1 MTESVQ
7 TPLARGPGAAASAAL
22 AVNRLYQRAASP
34 VLPALFGPT
43 CGCRFYPSCSH
54 FAEEA
59 VANHGA
65 LRGGWLAARRI
76 IKCTPLHPGGHDP
89 VPVKLP

>member
-7 TPLARGPGAAASAAL
+7 TSPVHSPGAAASAAL
-22 AVNRLYQRAASP
+22 AVIRLYQGTVSP
-34 VLPALFGPT
+34 VLPALLGPS

-54 FAEEA
+54 YAGEA
-59 VANHGA
+59 VAIHGA

-89 VPVKLP
+89 VPLNMP